1 MLAFLVSYMSI
12 SRPPPPLSILIA
24 DDSSTIRRF
33 VVNALQ
39 SAPVTPRIVE
49 AVDGTSCLEELS
61 KGQFDVAFVDVN
73 MPGLSGMEALAEARR
88 KGVTTFVV
96 IMSSETDRTR
106 LAFARTLGAYD
117 YLSKPFAEQGV
128 SAILENYVRFTKP
141 TSALLVDDSSATRAV
156 IKRVMEDSLFKLQID
171 EAADGASAI
180 VAYQSGQHDIVFLD
194 INMPGL
200 NGIDTLETLRKVKAG
215 VKVALMTAELDR
227 SLAEGAFDVLL
238 YKPFFAE
245 DVDQALH
252 TLFGLRP
259 PSLVEAGPEPD
270 PAPEPVRE
278 QVSI

>member
-1 MLAFLVSYMSI
+1 MRI
-12 SRPPPPLSILIA
+12 SRPPQPLSILIA

-33 VVNALQ
+33 VVNALRR
-39 SAPVTPRIVE
+39 APVTPRIVE
-49 AVDGTSCLEELS
+49 AVDGTRCLEALS
-61 KGQFDVAFVDVN
+61 TGQFDVAFVDVN

-88 KGVTTFVV
+88 KGITTFVV

-117 YLSKPFAEQGV
+117 YLSKPFAEQDV
-128 SAILENYVRFTKP
+128 TAILENYVRFTKP

-156 IKRVMEDSLFKLQID
+156 IKRVMEDSLFNLQID
-171 EAADGASAI
+171 EAADGAAAI
-180 VAYQSGQHDIVFLD
+180 VAYQSGRHDIVFLD

-200 NGIDTLETLRKVKAG
+200 NGIDTLETLRKIKAG
-215 VKVALMTAELDR
+215 VKVALMTAERSAELDR

-259 PSLVEAGPEPD
+259 PSLAEAGPEPD

-278 QVSI
+278 QISI